1 VRDVY
6 AVLGSAAD
14 AVVNLQVD
22 VDNSPYCTLSIPAGM
37 TTSPAADGAVVG
49 PLAAGAK
56 VTLAVL
62 SVGQTYP
69 GANLTVL
76 IRL

>member
-1 VRDVY
+1 MRDVF
-6 AVLGSAAD
+6 AVLGSVAD
-14 AVVNLQVD
+14 AVVNLRVD
-22 VDNSPYCTLSIPAGM
+22 VNGSPFCTLSIPAGM
-37 TTSPAADGAVVG
+37 STSAAVDGQATG

-56 VTLAVL
+56 VTLAVAA
-62 SVGQTYP
+62 VGQTYP